1 MIAAI
6 SVKVEEPMF
15 ESQTKTKLGSKEMG
29 PNGPT
34 VRNFIVDFLKTE
46 LDNFLHKHPETADIL
61 QKKYRKT
68 KKERK
73 AISGIQKKARD
84 GQKVSLNNK
93 KLRDCR
99 IHLTDRND
107 RAEESMIFITEVIR
121 PAARSQIARREYAG
135 RVQPPGKAAE
145 LLRANKKNRLRERG
159 IQPAAGGAE
168 HRGRTWTTCA
178 TTRSSW
184 RPMPT
189 STGCTSVCC

>member
-61 QKKYRKT
+61 QKKIQENE
-68 KKERK
+68 KERK
-73 AISGIQKKARD
+73 AISGIQKKAREMAK
-84 GQKVSLNNK
+84 KVSLNNK

-99 IHLTDRND
+99 IHLTDKND
-107 RAEESMIFITEVIR
+107 R
-121 PAARSQIARREYAG
+121 
-135 RVQPPGKAAE
+135 
-145 LLRANKKNRLRERG
+145 
-159 IQPAAGGAE
+159 
-168 HRGRTWTTCA
+168 
-178 TTRSSW
+178 
-184 RPMPT
+184 
-189 STGCTSVCC
+189 